1 MTVAAQLEGLEGG
14 GFTLILLLLF
24 AFVPPVVFAIWFR
37 NSERH
42 QREPW
47 SAVFRV
53 FLYGAVLGV
62 LVAVALSLLLDTIL
76 QLVLAETGE
85 LLRDLY
91 VKLGEVLQQELN
103 VGLLLLVVLV
113 APVAE
118 ELAKGLGVLRV
129 RPHINEM
136 EDGIV
141 YGAAAGLGFAATEN
155 LLYGATAFVAEGL
168 EASLMVIGVRSFSSV
183 LLHASASAAFG
194 YGVARSH
201 LTRRGGLL
209 AFYLLAVFM
218 HGTYNFFA
226 SFGEFFAGLYGDT
239 AALIG
244 FVAAVALA
252 LLAVGLAR
260 SAITRQER
268 ALAPP

>member
-1 MTVAAQLEGLEGG
+1 M
-14 GFTLILLLLF
+14 
-24 AFVPPVVFAIWFR
+24 
-37 NSERH
+37 
-42 QREPW
+42 
-47 SAVFRV
+47 
-53 FLYGAVLGV
+53 
-62 LVAVALSLLLDTIL
+62 
-76 QLVLAETGE
+76 
-85 LLRDLY
+85 
-91 VKLGEVLQQELN
+91 KLGEVLQQELN

-129 RPHINEM
+129 RPRINEM

-168 EASLMVIGVRSFSSV
+168 EVSLMVIGVRSFSSV

-194 YGVARSH
+194 YGVARSQ
-201 LTRRGGLL
+201 LSPRRRGLL
-209 AFYLLAVFM
+209 PFYLLAVFM

-226 SFGEFFAGLYGDT
+226 SFGEFFSGLYGDA
-239 AALIG
+239 AALVG

-260 SAITRQER
+260 SAITREER